1 MIYEKLKHQYP
12 ITNTFS
18 RGPLNKLKLCKP
30 FYKKMPNAEQLD
42 NHLLDIDL
50 SYNYKPDDLVRIA
63 TIINAC
69 IENA

>member
-1 MIYEKLKHQYP
+1 
-12 ITNTFS
+12 
-18 RGPLNKLKLCKP
+18 
-30 FYKKMPNAEQLD
+30 MPNAEQLD

-50 SYNYKPDDLVRIA
+50 SYNYTPNDLVRIA